1 LSGPLELIAGGRD
14 FDGYLAEAALERV
27 LQQAIGGDRQ
37 EALQA
42 FRGEE
47 SSWAQ
52 VLDAARTRSL
62 FASRKALVVRQA
74 DALRGDDD
82 GVMAYLEDPTPGVT
96 LVLVAAKP
104 DKRKTLWKRLFE
116 AASVTLAEPLK
127 GARLKGYVRDELRR
141 RKLVLSDDAL
151 SALIDSVGADLRRL
165 MGEIDKLQ
173 AYAEGERLSVEEVV
187 EVLGRGFARPLY
199 ELSDAFGERR
209 ARDTLELLEKSLD
222 EGEAPLRILSALHR
236 GLRELRKVRGLAE
249 RRTPREKMVAALG
262 LGNRAFKLDSMLAAA
277 RRWDERAFRKATAAL
292 ERADRAIKSS
302 GDARIALAAALA
314 EACGEARPSPPPAGG
329 R

>member
-1 LSGPLELIAGGRD
+1 MSRPVELIAGGRD

-27 LQQAIGGDRQ
+27 LEQAIGSDRQ

-47 SSWAQ
+47 VSWAQ

-62 FASRKALVVRQA
+62 FASKKALVVRQA
-74 DALRGDDD
+74 EALRGDDD
-82 GVMAYLEDPTPGVT
+82 GLLAYLKDPTPGVT
-96 LVLVAAKP
+96 LVLIAAKP
-104 DKRKTLWKRLFE
+104 DKRKALWKRLFE
-116 AASVTLAEPLK
+116 AASVTLAEPLR

-141 RKLVLSDDAL
+141 RKLQLSEDAL
-151 SALIDSVGADLRRL
+151 QALVERVGADLRRL
-165 MGEIDKLQ
+165 IGEIDKLQ
-173 AYAEGERLSVEEVV
+173 AYAEGERLSADEVAQ
-187 EVLGRGFARPLY
+187 VLGRGFARPLY

-209 ARDTLELLEKSLD
+209 ARATLELLEQALD

-236 GLRELRKVRGLAE
+236 GLRELRKVGALAE
-249 RRTPREKMVAALG
+249 RRTAREKMIAALG
-262 LGNRAFKLDSMLAAA
+262 LGNRAFKLDSMLEAA
-277 RRWDERAFRKATAAL
+277 RGWDERSFRRATLAL

-302 GDARIALAAALA
+302 GEARIALAAAVA
-314 EACGEARPSPPPAGG
+314 EACGETRPSPAGG

>member
-1 LSGPLELIAGGRD
+1 MSRPVELIAGGRD

-27 LQQAIGGDRQ
+27 LDQAIGSDRQ

-62 FASRKALVVRQA
+62 FASKKALVVRQA
-74 DALRGDDD
+74 EALRGDDD
-82 GVMAYLEDPTPGVT
+82 GVLVYLKDPTPGVT

-104 DKRKTLWKRLFE
+104 DKRKALWKRLFE
-116 AASVTLAEPLK
+116 AASVTLAEPLR

-141 RKLVLSDDAL
+141 RKLVLSDDAAA
-151 SALIDSVGADLRRL
+151 ALIERVGADLRRL

-173 AYAEGERLSVEEVV
+173 AYAEGERLSAEEVV

-209 ARDTLELLEKSLD
+209 ARATLELLEQALD

-236 GLRELRKVRGLAE
+236 GLRELRKVRGLALK
-249 RRTPREKMVAALG
+249 RTARDKMVAALG
-262 LGNRAFKLDSMLAAA
+262 LGNRAFKLDAMLEAA
-277 RRWDERAFRKATAAL
+277 RGWDEASFRRATAAL

-302 GDARIALAAALA
+302 GEARLALAAAVA
-314 EACGEARPSPPPAGG
+314 EACGEARPSPAPG

>member
-1 LSGPLELIAGGRD
+1 LSRPVELIAGGKD

-27 LQQAIGGDRQ
+27 LDQAIGGDRQ

-47 SSWAQ
+47 STWAQ
-52 VLDAARTRSL
+52 ILDAARTRSL
-62 FASRKALVVRQA
+62 FAAKKALVVRQA
-74 DALRGDDD
+74 EALRGDDD
-82 GVMAYLEDPTPGVT
+82 GVLAYLKDPTPGVT
-96 LVLVAAKP
+96 LVLIAAKP
-104 DKRKTLWKRLFE
+104 DKRKSLWKRLFE

-141 RKLVLSDDAL
+141 RSLPLPEEAVQ
-151 SALIDSVGADLRRL
+151 ALIERVGADLRRL
-165 MGEIDKLQ
+165 IGEIDKLQ
-173 AYAEGERLSVEEVV
+173 AYAEGERLSAEKVV

-209 ARDTLELLEKSLD
+209 ARQTLELLEQALD
-222 EGEAPLRILSALHR
+222 EGEAALRILAALHR
-236 GLRELRKVRGLAE
+236 GLRELRKVRGLAQ
-249 RRTPREKMVAALG
+249 RRTPREKMISALG
-262 LGNRAFKLDSMLAAA
+262 LGNRAFKLDSMLEAA
-277 RRWDERAFRKATAAL
+277 RGWDEASFRRATAAL

-302 GDARIALAAALA
+302 GEARIALAAAVA
-314 EACGEARPSPPPAGG
+314 EACGEARPSPAGG

>member
-1 LSGPLELIAGGRD
+1 LSRPVELIAGGRD

-27 LQQAIGGDRQ
+27 LDQAIGSDRQ

-62 FASRKALVVRQA
+62 FASKKALVVRQA
-74 DALRGDDD
+74 EALRGDDE
-82 GVMAYLEDPTPGVT
+82 GVLAYLKDPTPGVT

-104 DKRKTLWKRLFE
+104 DKRKALWKRLFE
-116 AASVTLAEPLK
+116 AASVTLAEPLR

-141 RKLVLSDDAL
+141 RKLALSDDAAA
-151 SALIDSVGADLRRL
+151 ALIERVGADLRRL

-173 AYAEGERLSVEEVV
+173 AYAEGERLSAEEVV

-209 ARDTLELLEKSLD
+209 ARATLELLEQALD

-236 GLRELRKVRGLAE
+236 GLRELRKVRGLALK
-249 RRTPREKMVAALG
+249 RTARDKMVAALNM
-262 LGNRAFKLDSMLAAA
+262 GNRAFKLDAMLEAA
-277 RRWDERAFRKATAAL
+277 RGWDEAAFRRATSAL

-302 GDARIALAAALA
+302 GDARLALAAAVA
-314 EACGEARPSPPPAGG
+314 EACGEARPSPAPG

>member
-1 LSGPLELIAGGRD
+1 LSRPVELIAGGRD

-27 LQQAIGGDRQ
+27 LDQAIGSDRQ

-62 FASRKALVVRQA
+62 FASKKALVVRQA
-74 DALRGDDD
+74 EALRGDDE
-82 GVMAYLEDPTPGVT
+82 GVLAYLKDPTPGVT

-104 DKRKTLWKRLFE
+104 DKRKALWKRLFE
-116 AASVTLAEPLK
+116 AASVTLAEPLR

-141 RKLVLSDDAL
+141 RKVALSDDATA
-151 SALIDSVGADLRRL
+151 ALIERVGADLRRL

-173 AYAEGERLSVEEVV
+173 AYAEGERLSAEEVAL
-187 EVLGRGFARPLY
+187 VLGRGFARPLY
-199 ELSDAFGERR
+199 ELSDAFGQRR
-209 ARDTLELLEKSLD
+209 ARATLELLEQALD

-236 GLRELRKVRGLAE
+236 GLRELRKVRGLAL
-249 RRTPREKMVAALG
+249 RRTARDKMVAALG
-262 LGNRAFKLDSMLAAA
+262 LGNRAFKLDAMLEAA
-277 RRWDERAFRKATAAL
+277 RGWDEASFRRATAAL

-302 GDARIALAAALA
+302 GEARLALAAAVA
-314 EACGEARPSPPPAGG
+314 EACGEARPSPAPG